1 MAPVEEM
8 DPATEAIEDRL
19 IRFICAELTPPE
31 TDVGPD
37 DDLLAGDLLDSIAVL
52 RLATF
57 VAEEFAFEI
66 RPADFVIENF
76 RSVTVIGRYVRRAIG
91 RAG

>member
-1 MAPVEEM
+1 MQPNGDRTGSEVEVRIL
-8 DPATEAIEDRL
+8 D
-19 IRFICAELTPPE
+19 FIHGELTAP
-31 TDVGPD
+31 DVSVGRD
-37 DDLLAGDLLDSIAVL
+37 DELLSGALLDSIAVL

-66 RPADFVIENF
+66 QPADFVIENF
-76 RSVTVIGRYVRRAIG
+76 RSVAVLARYVRRATG